1 MRKTIYTKLDTLF
14 SARYVRENELNY
26 IAIRDML
33 TNIEE
38 ILEKHGKT
46 EKRAHNAEQIVYTL
60 PTGPN
65 VTVGQELGYQS
76 KRIRNLV
83 LGTIGNGL
91 QEVRDSRTSID
102 AQNFPIL
109 SERLRHDFTRID
121 EKIDKELNVADD
133 ATYLFTPPFIAS
145 AEQGVNETPNNNDPD
160 DNRKVFYDKFVDNK
174 YVTKK
179 YVGKDQSNQYNV
191 YAYDFKPQ
199 NYTKTLFITSCIH
212 GNEYSAFYALSRFMD
227 LVVNEWNKY
236 SQLAYIRK
244 NVRVVIVP
252 IVNPWGFA
260 NRERENVN
268 NVDLNRNFDYHWS
281 NGSGTRSTGKN
292 YKGSKPFSERES
304 RNMKAL
310 VESLGDIT
318 AHVDCHNIVSQLS
331 DYCLFY
337 PRFANQPNNVMTEL
351 LSEISDHG
359 DYVTWGSSTLAS
371 FSNWVGINH
380 GTTSFL
386 PEVYEGRA
394 GKPRGAQEM
403 WRSVYYLGNIIVKL
417 AKLDTN
423 KEGRIANQ
431 PIVKS
436 LVYSSRF
443 DKKDTKPFSLIAK
456 KDYQRML
463 MTQQRFQVTANG
475 FVELNGS
482 ITVEVDRNTT
492 IAIAPYVVQNYH
504 PYSGNGKSRRRHLY
518 RVRMPVKKGWHT
530 IPLHAIAPVQYST
543 TSPDKVHRSSEV
555 MGVVDIL
562 RTKGVARV
570 RNMIINLTF
579 TPSHTHTAVQI
590 LKSGGYGNQKEKTF
604 HQVYPDKPSA
614 YTKTN
619 KIIHKTKKKK

>member
-1 MRKTIYTKLDTLF
+1 
-14 SARYVRENELNY
+14 
-26 IAIRDML
+26 
-33 TNIEE
+33 
-38 ILEKHGKT
+38 
-46 EKRAHNAEQIVYTL
+46 
-60 PTGPN
+60 
-65 VTVGQELGYQS
+65 
-76 KRIRNLV
+76 
-83 LGTIGNGL
+83 
-91 QEVRDSRTSID
+91 
-102 AQNFPIL
+102 
-109 SERLRHDFTRID
+109 
-121 EKIDKELNVADD
+121 
-133 ATYLFTPPFIAS
+133 
-145 AEQGVNETPNNNDPD
+145 
-160 DNRKVFYDKFVDNK
+160 
-174 YVTKK
+174 
-179 YVGKDQSNQYNV
+179 
-191 YAYDFKPQ
+191 
-199 NYTKTLFITSCIH
+199 
-212 GNEYSAFYALSRFMD
+212 MD
-227 LVVNEWNKY
+227 LVVNEWSKY

-260 NRERENVN
+260 NNERENVN
-268 NVDLNRNFDYHWS
+268 NVDLNRNFDYYWS

-292 YKGSKPFSERES
+292 YKGTKPFSERES

-318 AHVDCHNIVSQLS
+318 AHVDCHNIVSQVS

-371 FSNWVGINH
+371 FSNWVGIKR

-431 PIVKS
+431 PILKS

-482 ITVEVDRNTT
+482 ITVEVDRDTT
-492 IAIAPYVVQNYH
+492 IAVAPYVVQNYH
-504 PYSGNGKSRRRHLY
+504 PYSGNGKSRKRHLY

-543 TSPDKVHRSSEV
+543 TSPDNVHRSNEV

-619 KIIHKTKKKK
+619 KIIHKTKKK

>member
-1 MRKTIYTKLDTLF
+1 MRRTIYTKLDTLF

-46 EKRAHNAEQIVYTL
+46 QKRAHNSEQVVYTL
-60 PTGPN
+60 PTGPD

-109 SERLRHDFTRID
+109 SERLRHDFTRVD
-121 EKIDKELNVADD
+121 NKIDKELNVADD
-133 ATYLFTPPFIAS
+133 DSYLFTPPFIPS
-145 AEQGVNETPNNNDPD
+145 SESGVNGTPNNNDPD
-160 DNRKVFYDKFVDNK
+160 ENRKVFYDKFVDNK

-179 YVGKDQSNQYNV
+179 YVGKDQSNKYNV
-191 YAYDFKPQ
+191 YAYDFKPD
-199 NYTKTLFITSCIH
+199 NYTKTLLVTSCIH
-212 GNEYSAFYALSRFMD
+212 GNEYSAFYALSHFMN
-227 LVVNEWNKY
+227 LVVNEWHKY
-236 SQLAYIRK
+236 SHLAYLRK
-244 NVRVVIVP
+244 NVRIVLVP

-268 NVDLNRNFDYHWS
+268 NVDLNRNFDYYWS
-281 NGSGTRSTGKN
+281 NGSGTRQTGAN

-310 VESLGDIT
+310 VEGVGDIT
-318 AHVDCHNIVSQLS
+318 AHVDCHNIISQVS

-337 PRFANQPNNVMTEL
+337 PRFANQPNNVMTEM
-351 LSEISDHG
+351 LSEMSDHG

-371 FSNWVGINH
+371 FSNWVGIKH

-394 GKPRGAQEM
+394 GVPRGAQEM
-403 WRSVYYLGNIIVKL
+403 WRSVYYLGNIICKL
-417 AKLDTN
+417 AKLDN
-423 KEGRIANQ
+423 SREGRIANQ

-482 ITVEVDRNTT
+482 ITVEVDRDTT
-492 IAIAPYVVQNYH
+492 IAVAPYVVQNYH

-543 TSPDKVHRSSEV
+543 TSPDNVHRSNEV

-579 TPSHTHTAVQI
+579 TPSHAHTAIQI

-604 HQVYPDKPSA
+604 HQVYPNKPSA

-619 KIIHKTKKKK
+619 KIIHKTKKK